1 LSETIIKLLKELL
14 GNSISEVSFLSA
26 ENYGKWTLMVDEM
39 VPGGI
44 IESMD
49 AEHIVRMSKLKYSKF

>member
-1 LSETIIKLLKELL
+1 MI
-14 GNSISEVSFLSA
+14 
-26 ENYGKWTLMVDEM
+26 DEM

-49 AEHIVRMSKLKYSKF
+49 AEQIVRMSKLKYSKI